1 MIQFNILKFLTKET
15 FQIAVQVMDLNCL
28 ANVYID
34 KIIIDTDLNVKE
46 SGPSDS
52 PVFEMTV
59 QGDQKAVSFSLNAK
73 DLMNG
78 DTTPRMFFV
87 YVKTKGTPGP
97 ETPCGLDKEYSVKA
111 VADLSVVYNKA
122 IALMKCGKGCG
133 CTDDECLVSTKL
145 ANLSMEY
152 YKLTT
157 CIELGMNTEALESFN
172 RLMGRTVTGTKVYT
186 QNCGCNDN

>member
-1 MIQFNILKFLTKET
+1 
-15 FQIAVQVMDLNCL
+15 MDLNCL

-59 QGDQKAVSFSLNAK
+59 QGDQKAVSFFLNAT

-97 ETPCGLDKEYSVKA
+97 ETPCGLDTEYSVKA

-145 ANLSMEY
+145 ANLCMEY
-152 YKLTT
+152 YKLTS